1 MNELP
6 KIGRPNKSGLSIKV
20 LGSRE
25 YFRRLS
31 EQKRREQG
39 VQPRFKTGIAFSLL
53 PYKDYRAGYRFLIKE
68 SRNPHND

>member
-6 KIGRPNKSGLSIKV
+6 KIGRPSKSGLSIKA

-31 EQKRREQG
+31 EQKRRAQG
-39 VQPRFKTGIAFSLL
+39 VRPRFKTGIAFSLL

-68 SRNPHND
+68 SRNPRKN